1 MMGLLLNPL
10 LENTMKRTAATLLAA
25 LAMLTA
31 CETMEGL
38 GRDTEKAGEN
48 LEQSAQE
55 NDGNAA
61 DD

>member
-1 MMGLLLNPL
+1 
-10 LENTMKRTAATLLAA
+10 MKRTAALLLATM
-25 LAMLTA
+25 AMLTA

-48 LEQSAQE
+48 LEQSAKE
-55 NDGNAA
+55 NDGNHA

>member
-1 MMGLLLNPL
+1 
-10 LENTMKRTAATLLAA
+10 MKRTAAMLLATMA
-25 LAMLTA
+25 LLTA

-48 LEQSAQE
+48 LESAAQK
-55 NDGNAA
+55 NDGNHA

>member
-1 MMGLLLNPL
+1 
-10 LENTMKRTAATLLAA
+10 MKRTAATLLAA

-48 LEQSAQE
+48 LEQSAKE
-55 NDGNAA
+55 NDGNHA